1 MMLLGHQIKKG
12 TITMLCLLKPIHWN
26 PKGYTSP
33 AGHQATGGYPKQHGY
48 GHEEWNNSPKMRIE
62 LDGVPLRVLHTEPV
76 GQKGMLAPNDTLLM
90 MYASHN
96 GRQQLVGIAGN
107 ARYVQNDETKLLKS
121 INKTVGAKKLWREAW
136 SVPLVQKIYPDEESF
151 REHWDNV
158 GCLNPN
164 WICPE
169 QAFLWLD
176 EPVDIDALVITGK
189 SKLNARFNSFKLI
202 PAERA
207 AYLLDAIPTAQR
219 NDAWRTIRELLQVE
233 SAAEDILNLRNQK
246 QLDET
251 TRKALIEARLGQGK
265 FRADLL
271 RLWQHR
277 CALTGCGIEEVLRAS
292 HICPW
297 RDSDNEA
304 RLDPNNGLL
313 LAAHVDALFD
323 RYLISFNDNG
333 DLLISTALSAKE
345 LLALGLT
352 TTMRIGL
359 RHGQQKYIAKH
370 RQEFEL
376 RNQLNDVE

>member
-48 GHEEWNNSPKMRIE
+48 GHEEWNNSPKMRVE
-62 LDGVPLRVLHTEPV
+62 LDGVPVRVLHTEPV

-96 GRQQLVGIAGN
+96 GRQQLVGVAGN
-107 ARYVQNDETKLLKS
+107 ARCVKEETKLLS
-121 INKTVGAKKLWREAW
+121 IINKTVGTKKLWREAW

-151 REHWDNV
+151 REHWNDQ
-158 GCLNPN
+158 GSLSPN

-169 QAFLWLD
+169 QAFFWLD
-176 EPVDIDALVITGK
+176 EPVDIDALAITGK
-189 SKLNARFNSFKLI
+189 SKLVARFNSFTTI

-207 AYLLDAIPTAQR
+207 AYLLDSIPTAQR

-233 SAAEDILNLRNQK
+233 SAAEDIFKLRNQK

-251 TRKALIEARLGQGK
+251 TRKALIDARLGQGK

-304 RLDPNNGLL
+304 RLDPDNGLL

-333 DLLISTALSAKE
+333 DLLISTALPAKE

-370 RQEFEL
+370 RQEYEL